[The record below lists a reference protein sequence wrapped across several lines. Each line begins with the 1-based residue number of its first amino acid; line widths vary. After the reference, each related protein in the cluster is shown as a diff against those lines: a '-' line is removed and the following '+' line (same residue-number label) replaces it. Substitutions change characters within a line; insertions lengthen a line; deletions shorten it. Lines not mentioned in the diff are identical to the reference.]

1 MNERDIL
8 AAFTTASFAGEAEE
22 KDFVDSARALK
33 AVEALKLLE
42 VVSNRVL
49 SQKDPGRHTKRLK
62 LFATMSEGW
71 SDKTLF
77 LPFVRALRTADAPL
91 RNVLVDAI
99 PKVNSVEAH
108 GELAALLR
116 APEPPLRAA
125 ASRALSKLGGRTV
138 FDMVGKLVAEPA
150 FPGRIEAMDVLA
162 ALAPQHALPH
172 LKTVLSV
179 GNSAE
184 KLRAIQH
191 VASPACSEKDPQ
203 AAAAVLAPLLADPT
217 EVLAVAAATGF
228 CVLAS
233 EDEYFDKAAPI
244 LDENRLELARVVLQ
258 SLSRFNSPRATRL
271 LSRKLREGPN
281 SLRQTVL
288 GVLEVQRDESG
299 VPLLVEALELKNP
312 LLRSAAANLLSQL
325 GQEGR
330 ADLSRTV
337 LWLLKSRDADVRRFG
352 VELAR
357 SAGKPEALWPQL
369 VEYLRDEDW
378 WVRERVGDVLV
389 EIASESILRPV
400 AQLLSEPDALIRRF
414 GTDMLKRLKNAA
426 ALGTLVRAADADTDW
441 WVREGAVEAL
451 GAIGDPRVVPH
462 LVDMMTR
469 APELQVSCLRA
480 LGDLKAIN
488 VSPHVAAMLVS
499 PDADVRGAAIECLTR
514 CGAVQEVPSVQ
525 AVLEDSH
532 PRNRLRAREFLLR
545 FGSQSRTGIQTV
557 AGSILDQLL
566 VQTVEMEADDLVLL
580 SGRKASIKKSGRMEE
595 IPGPPLPS
603 EQLRALLL
611 PRLSA
616 QQREDIAALKDVDF
630 SYEVPGR
637 ELRFR
642 AHVFNEMGGIAAVFR
657 TIKNTLLDIDKAGF
671 PEIVKSFQNF
681 KDGLVLVGGPT
692 GAGKS
697 TTLAALIDAINRSS
711 SHHILSI
718 EDPVEVVHSNKRS
731 LVNQREIG
739 AHVFS
744 FSAALRAALRQDP
757 DVLLIG
763 EVRDFETIS
772 AAVSA
777 AETGHLVFGSV
788 HTTSAASTVDRLVSA
803 APSAQQDHMR
813 SLLAGSL
820 RAVIC
825 QFLLRRL
832 SGGRCL
838 AVEVMINNEA
848 VASLIRKG
856 KGFQIPSVIATAR
869 EQGMQL
875 MDAELMRLY
884 KEGQVSAE
892 EVYMKS
898 ANKKD
903 FENLDGAIVAA
914 APPLPP
920 APPGQAAPRPPAPA
934 TTPAPPVP
942 PPTRTGA

>member
-1 MNERDIL
+1 MNERDVL
-8 AAFTTASFAGEAEE
+8 PSFTAAAFPGEPEE
-22 KDFVDSARALK
+22 KDFLEAARALK
-33 AVEALKLLE
+33 PAEALKLLE
-42 VVSNRVL
+42 VVSNRALV
-49 SQKDPGRHTKRLK
+49 QKDPGRHTKRLK
-62 LFATMSEGW
+62 LFAAISEGW
-71 SDKTLF
+71 ADKTLF

-91 RNVLVDAI
+91 RSVLVEAI
-99 PKVNSVEAH
+99 ARVNSIEAH
-108 GELAALLR
+108 GELAGLLR
-116 APEPPLRAA
+116 APEPLLRGA
-125 ASRALSKLGGRTV
+125 ASRALSRIGGRTV

-150 FPGRIEAMDVLA
+150 FPGRIEAMDVLI

-172 LKTVLSV
+172 LSTVLTI
-179 GNSAE
+179 GNPAE
-184 KLRAIQH
+184 RLRAIQH
-191 VASPACSEKDPQ
+191 LSSPACGGKDPQ
-203 AAAAVLAPLLADPT
+203 AATVELAPYMSDPAEALAS
-217 EVLAVAAATGF
+217 AAATGF
-228 CVLAS
+228 CALAT
-233 EDEYFDKAAPI
+233 EDGYLEKAAPL
-244 LDENRLELARVVLQ
+244 LDENRLEIARIVLQ
-258 SLSRFNSPRATRL
+258 GLSRFTSARSLRL

-281 SLRQTVL
+281 SIRQAVL
-288 GVLEVQRDESG
+288 GVLEIRRDESA

-357 SAGKPEALWPQL
+357 SAGKPEELWPQL

-389 EIASESILRPV
+389 EIAADSILRPV
-400 AQLLSEPDALIRRF
+400 AQLLTEADPLIRRF
-414 GTDMLKRLKNAA
+414 GTDMLKRLKTAA
-426 ALGTLVRAADADTDW
+426 ALGTLVRAADSDQDW

-469 APELQVSCLRA
+469 APEIQTACLRA
-480 LGDLKAIN
+480 LGQLNARN
-488 VSPHVAAMLVS
+488 VSTHVSALLVS
-499 PDADVRGAAIECLTR
+499 PDADVRGAALECLTQ
-514 CGAVQEVPSVQ
+514 CQAAEEVPAVQ

-532 PRNRLRAREFLLR
+532 PKNRVRAREFLLR
-545 FGSQSRTGIQTV
+545 FAAESRTGNQAA
-557 AGSILDQLL
+557 AGSALDQLL
-566 VQTVEMEADDLVLL
+566 ILAVEREADDLVLL
-580 SGRKASIKKSGRMEE
+580 SGRKAAIKKAGRMEE
-595 IPGPPLPS
+595 LPGPALSS
-603 EQLRALLL
+603 EQLRSFLL
-611 PRLSA
+611 PRLSVP
-616 QQREDIAALKDVDF
+616 QREEIAALQDVDF

-642 AHVFNEMGGIAAVFR
+642 AHVFNEMGGLAGVFR
-657 TIKNTLLDIDKAGF
+657 TIRNTLLDIDSAGF
-671 PEIVKSFQNF
+671 PEIVKTFQNF
-681 KDGLVLVGGPT
+681 NDGLVLVGGPT

-718 EDPVEVVHSNKRS
+718 EDPIEVVHANKKS
-731 LVNQREIG
+731 LISQREIG

-744 FSAALRAALRQDP
+744 FATALRAALRQDP
-757 DVLLIG
+757 DVLMIG
-763 EVRDFETIS
+763 EVRDFETIT

-788 HTTSAASTVDRLVSA
+788 HTTSAASTVDRLVSS

-820 RAVIC
+820 RAVLC

-856 KGFQIPSVIATAR
+856 KSFQIPSVIATAR

-875 MDAELMRLY
+875 MDLELMRLF
-884 KEGQVSAE
+884 KEGLVSAE

-903 FENLDGAIVAA
+903 FENLEGALPGAA
-914 APPLPP
+914 
-920 APPGQAAPRPPAPA
+920 QSES
-934 TTPAPPVP
+934 
-942 PPTRTGA
+942 

>member
-8 AAFTTASFAGEAEE
+8 PAFTAAAFAGEAEE
-22 KDFVDSARALK
+22 KAFVDVARALK
-33 AVEALKLLE
+33 PAEALKLLE

-62 LFATMSEGW
+62 LFAAVAEGW
-71 SDKTLF
+71 TDKSLF

-91 RNVLVDAI
+91 RNVLVEAI
-99 PKVNSVEAH
+99 PRVNSVEAH
-108 GELAALLR
+108 GELAGLLR
-116 APEPPLRAA
+116 APEPLLRAA
-125 ASRALSKLGGRTV
+125 ASKALGRIGGRTV
-138 FDMVGKLVAEPA
+138 FDMVGKLIAEPL
-150 FPGRIEAMDVLA
+150 FPGRIEAMDVLMA
-162 ALAPQHALPH
+162 MAPQHAAPH
-172 LKTVLSV
+172 LKTALAV
-179 GNSAE
+179 GNPAE

-191 VASPACSEKDPQ
+191 LSSPACAEKDPHG
-203 AAAAVLAPLLADPT
+203 AAAVLAPLMSDSNEA
-217 EVLAVAAATGF
+217 LAVAAATGF
-228 CVLAS
+228 CAIAS
-233 EDEYFDKAAPI
+233 EDEYFDQAEPI
-244 LDENRLELARVVLQ
+244 LGDNRIEVARVVLQ
-258 SLSRFNSPRATRL
+258 ALSRFNSVRSTRV

-281 SLRQTVL
+281 SLRQSVL
-288 GVLEVQRDESG
+288 GVLEIRRDESA

-357 SAGKPEALWPQL
+357 SAGKSEELWPQL

-389 EIASESILRPV
+389 EIAADSILRPV
-400 AQLLSEPDALIRRF
+400 AQLLSEPDPLIRRF
-414 GTDMLKRLKNAA
+414 GTDMLKRLKNKA
-426 ALGTLVRAADADTDW
+426 ALGTLVRLADSDHDW

-451 GAIGDPRVVPH
+451 GAIGDPQVVPH
-462 LVDMMTR
+462 LVDLMTR
-469 APELQVSCLRA
+469 SPEIQVSCLRA
-480 LGDLKAIN
+480 LGDLRALN
-488 VSPHVAAMLVS
+488 VAPHVAAMLAS
-499 PDADVRGAAIECLTR
+499 PDPDVRGAAIDCLTR
-514 CGAVQEVPSVQ
+514 CEAVQEVPSVQ

-545 FGSQSRTGIQTV
+545 FASQSRTGNLTV
-557 AGSILDQLL
+557 AGSALDQLL

-580 SGRKASIKKSGRMEE
+580 SGRKPAIKRAGRMEE
-595 IPGPPLPS
+595 LVGPPLPG

-611 PRLSA
+611 PRLSLR
-616 QQREDIAALKDVDF
+616 QREDIAALRDVDF

-642 AHVFNEMGGIAAVFR
+642 AHVFTEMGGLAAVFR
-657 TIKNTLLDIDKAGF
+657 TIRNTLLDIDQAGF
-671 PEIVKSFQNF
+671 PEIVKTFQNF

-697 TTLAALIDAINRSS
+697 TTLAAIIDAINRSS

-718 EDPVEVVHSNKRS
+718 EDPVEVVHANKKS

-744 FSAALRAALRQDP
+744 FASGLRAALRQDP

-825 QFLLRRL
+825 QFLLRRR

-838 AVEVMINNEA
+838 AVEVMINNDA

-875 MDAELMRLY
+875 MDSELMRLF
-884 KEGQVSAE
+884 KEGLVSAE
-892 EVYMKS
+892 EVYMKAAS
-898 ANKKD
+898 KKE
-903 FENLDGAIVAA
+903 FENLDA
-914 APPLPP
+914 APAPNPVATPAGPSVRP
-920 APPGQAAPRPPAPA
+920 APPARPPA
-934 TTPAPPVP
+934 
-942 PPTRTGA
+942 

>member
-1 MNERDIL
+1 LNERDVL
-8 AAFTTASFAGEAEE
+8 PAFTTAAFPGEAEE
-22 KDFVDSARALK
+22 RDFVESARALK
-33 AVEALKLLE
+33 PPDALKLLE
-42 VVSNRVL
+42 VVSNRAL
-49 SQKDPGRHTKRLK
+49 AQKDPGRHTKRLK
-62 LFATMSEGW
+62 LFAAVSEGW
-71 SDKTLF
+71 SDKALF

-91 RNVLVDAI
+91 RNVLVEAI

-108 GELAALLR
+108 GELAGLLR
-116 APEPPLRAA
+116 APEPLVRGAA
-125 ASRALSKLGGRTV
+125 ARALSRIGGRTV
-138 FDMVGKLVAEPA
+138 FEMVGKLVPEPP
-150 FPGRIEAMDVLA
+150 FPGRIEAMDVLV
-162 ALAPQHALPH
+162 ALAPQHTLAH
-172 LKTVLSV
+172 LKTVLAVGSV
-179 GNSAE
+179 AE
-184 KLRAIQH
+184 KQRAIQH
-191 VASPACSEKDPQ
+191 VASPACSEKDP
-203 AAAAVLAPLLADPT
+203 AAAAVALAPFLSDPA
-217 EVLAVAAATGF
+217 EPLAVAAATGF
-228 CVLAS
+228 CALAG
-233 EDEYFDKAAPI
+233 EDEFFEKATPI
-244 LDENRLELARVVLQ
+244 LDEDRLELARVVLKG
-258 SLSRFNSPRATRL
+258 LSRFKSPRATRL

-281 SLRQTVL
+281 SLRQGVL
-288 GVLEVQRDESG
+288 EVLEVQRDETG

-330 ADLSRTV
+330 VDLSRTV
-337 LWLLKSRDADVRRFG
+337 LWLLKSRDQDVRRFG

-357 SAGKPEALWPQL
+357 SAANPESLWPQL

-389 EIASESILRPV
+389 EIAADSILRPV
-400 AQLLSEPDALIRRF
+400 AQLLSERDPLIRRF
-414 GTDMLKRLKNAA
+414 GADMLRRLKNPA
-426 ALGTLVRAADADTDW
+426 ALGTLVRAADTDADW

-451 GAIGDPRVVPH
+451 GAIGDARVVPH

-469 APELQVSCLRA
+469 MPEVQVACLRS
-480 LGDLKAIN
+480 LGDLKALS
-488 VSPHVAAMLVS
+488 VSPHVAALLAS
-499 PDADVRGAAIECLTR
+499 SDPDVRGAAIDCLSR
-514 CGAVQEVPSVQ
+514 CEAALEAPSVQ
-525 AVLEDSH
+525 GVLEDTH
-532 PRNRLRAREFLLR
+532 PANRIKAREFLLR
-545 FGSQSRTGIQTV
+545 FGSESRAGVRTATG
-557 AGSILDQLL
+557 SFLDQLL
-566 VQTVEMEADDLVLL
+566 VRTVEMEADDLVLL
-580 SGRKASIKKSGRMEE
+580 SDRRASIKRSGRMEE
-595 IPGPPLPS
+595 IPGDVLPG
-603 EQLRALLL
+603 EQLRALIL
-611 PRLSA
+611 PRLSV
-616 QQREDIAALKDVDF
+616 QQREDLAALHDVDF

-681 KDGLVLVGGPT
+681 KDGLVLIGGPT

-697 TTLAALIDAINRSS
+697 TTLAALIDAINRTS

-718 EDPVEVVHSNKRS
+718 EDPVEVVHHNKKS

-739 AHVFS
+739 GHVPS
-744 FSAALRAALRQDP
+744 FSTALRAALRQDP

-763 EVRDFETIS
+763 EVRDFETIT

-820 RAVIC
+820 RAVVC

-875 MDAELMRLY
+875 MDAELMRLF

-892 EVYMKS
+892 EVFMKS

-903 FENLDGAIVAA
+903 FENLDGAPAA
-914 APPLPP
+914 APAPTPS
-920 APPGQAAPRPPAPA
+920 APPRPGAVLQAAPPRGG
-934 TTPAPPVP
+934 
-942 PPTRTGA
+942 PTRPGA